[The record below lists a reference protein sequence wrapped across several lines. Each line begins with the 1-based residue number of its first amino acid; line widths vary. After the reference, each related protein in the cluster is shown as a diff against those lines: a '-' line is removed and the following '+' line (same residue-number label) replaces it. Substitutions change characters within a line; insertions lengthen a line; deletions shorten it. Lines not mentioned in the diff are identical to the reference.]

1 MKIFTVAEMVAAEK
15 RANEAVTSYPQM
27 MEAAGR
33 GVAEAIMA
41 RRPVAGKQLLVLV
54 GAGNNGGDGLVAGR
68 YLAEAGANV
77 TFYLFKGRDPAGDEN
92 FARIQH
98 HFTLL
103 ADFDQRYRVLRL
115 RLRTADIVL
124 DALLGTGVTRP
135 IRGNLAALLRQVRA
149 GLEERRQEM
158 TAPFLTN
165 VADWQR
171 PAGPPQPLVVAVDC
185 PSGLNCDSGDL
196 DPLAIPAG
204 LTVTFGGPKR
214 GHFRF
219 PGAAACGELVVADI
233 GLAPYSKEVSLEL
246 ATVEKIA
253 SWLPTRPADGH
264 KGTFGKVLIVG
275 GSANYWGAPILSGRA
290 AYRAGAGVVAL
301 AVPGRIRPVAVGQLP
316 EATYPTLDDPDDLSE
331 ATATALLS
339 DINRYQAVLLGPGLG
354 PAIGFVGRFLA
365 ARPLPPLIIDADGLN
380 VLAGMGEWWRLV
392 PAGTILTPHPAEM
405 ARLMG
410 QPLAE
415 VIGQERVALAK
426 TKAAEWGCVLLLKGA
441 YTIIAAP
448 DGRSMLLPFANP
460 VLGIAGSGDVL
471 AGIITALLGQGMES
485 FQAAVVGGYW
495 HGAAGMASGRDTA
508 NAGLLASQLADHLP
522 KVRQQ
527 WIGSNSF

>member
-1 MKIFTVAEMVAAEK
+1 MKVFTVAEMVAAEK
-15 RANEAVTSYPQM
+15 GADAGGVSYAQM

-33 GVAEAIMA
+33 GVAEAILV
-41 RRPVAGKQLLVLV
+41 RRPVAGKQVLVLV
-54 GAGNNGGDGLVAGR
+54 GPGNNGGDGLVAGH
-68 YLAEAGANV
+68 YLAEAGADV
-77 TFYLFKGRDPAGDEN
+77 TFYLFKGRDPAGDQN

-115 RLRTADIVL
+115 RLRTAGIIL
-124 DALLGTGVTRP
+124 DALLGTGVARP
-135 IRGNLAALLRQVRA
+135 ISGNLAALLRQVRA
-149 GLEERRQEM
+149 GLEERQQEVAA
-158 TAPFLTN
+158 TPFLTN

-171 PAGPPQPLVVAVDC
+171 PAAPPQPLVVAVDC

-196 DPLAIPAG
+196 DTLAIPAG

-233 GLAPYSKEVSLEL
+233 GLAPYAKNVTLEL
-246 ATVEKIA
+246 ATAATIA

-264 KGTFGKVLIVG
+264 KGTFGKVLIAG
-275 GSANYWGAPILSGRA
+275 GSANYWGAPILAGRA

-316 EATYPTLDDPDDLSE
+316 EATYPPLNDLDDLGE
-331 ATATALLS
+331 GAAEALLA
-339 DINRYQAVLLGPGLG
+339 DIGRYQAVLIGPGLG
-354 PAIGFVGRFLA
+354 HAAGFVGRLLA
-365 ARPLPPLIIDADGLN
+365 DRPLPPLVIDADGLN
-380 VLAGMGEWWRLV
+380 VLAEMGEWWRLV

-410 QPLAE
+410 QPLADLK
-415 VIGQERVALAK
+415 GQERVALAK
-426 TKAAEWGCVLLLKGA
+426 AKAAEWGCVILLKGA
-441 YTIIAAP
+441 YTVIAAP

-460 VLGIAGSGDVL
+460 VLATAGSGDVL
-471 AGIITALLGQGMES
+471 GGVIVALLGQGLES
-485 FQAAVVGGYW
+485 FRAAVVGGYW
-495 HGAAGMASGRDTA
+495 HGAAGVAAGRDTA
-508 NAGLLASQLADHLP
+508 NAGLLASQLTDWLP
-522 KVRQQ
+522 KVRPQ
-527 WIGSNSF
+527 